1 MSASELMDKLA
12 EIIRDER
19 VVEQLQR
26 MAAGRLS
33 PAETAELER
42 RAEGDPALRE
52 AMALCAPVS
61 PDFHARLAEAARASL
76 AARPA
81 AARRTRR
88 ARVAWILAGA
98 AAAAAAVLLVSRR
111 GGPPGAFDLPDYRA
125 SISGVDEYRAAT
137 ADVRLRAGGPIR
149 IHLRPAVRVEEP
161 VEAWFFLAR
170 ADRIEPI
177 ALSVE
182 TDPSGAV
189 RATGTV
195 GDWAGEVNVLA
206 AIGPKGRAPAPGEVR
221 ARAAGWRWLEQVV
234 HVER

>member
-19 VVEQLQR
+19 LVEELQR

-33 PAETAELER
+33 PGEVEELER

-52 AMALCAPVS
+52 AIALCTPVS
-61 PDFHARLAEAARASL
+61 PDFHQRLADAARASL
-76 AARPA
+76 AAKPVV
-81 AARRTRR
+81 ARRARR

-98 AAAAAAVLLVSRR
+98 AAAAAVLLVPRR
-111 GGPPGAFDLPDYRA
+111 GGPPGAFELPEYRA
-125 SISGVDEYRAAT
+125 SISGVDEYRAPT
-137 ADVRLRAGGPIR
+137 AGVRLRAGGPIR
-149 IHLRPAVRVEEP
+149 ILLRPAVRVGEP

-177 ALSVE
+177 ALAVE

-195 GDWAGEVNVLA
+195 GEWGAQAKVLA
-206 AIGPKGRAPAPGEVR
+206 AIGPKGRAPTLDDVR
-221 ARAAGWRWLEQVV
+221 ARAAEWRWLEQEV